1 MKKLASTPTLP
12 RNAEEGD
19 EFPALPRSAREAE
32 NT

>member
-1 MKKLASTPTLP
+1 MKELAPIPALP
-12 RNAEEGD
+12 RYAEEGD